1 MKSSSTPA
9 DLYRGTVSVSSKGV
23 GYLSVEGAPEDADD
37 IEIQPDRLHTAMH
50 GDEVEV
56 KPAAKDPRSPRP
68 QGEVTK
74 ILQRAKT
81 RFVGV
86 VEIEKGKYFL
96 IPDDRRMY
104 RDFEIVE
111 GAASTGEKV
120 GASTKTVA
128 LKDLVADMKVMV
140 EMTEWVEGKNPQA
153 VALSIIGK
161 KGNNDAEMYS
171 IVLEKG
177 FDTVFPKEVEAE
189 ADEIERTQKPIP
201 PAEIAKRRDMRDT
214 LTFTI
219 DPHDAKD
226 FDDAISFKK
235 VTGNTGEELYEVGV
249 HIADVSHYV
258 RPGSALDREASK
270 RACSVYMVDRTIPML
285 PEVLSNDLCSL
296 NAHEDKAA
304 FSAVFVMNAAGEV
317 QQRWFGR
324 TVINSNHRY
333 TYESAQAVLTGEV
346 GVDKDK
352 NLGGQYAKELTIL
365 NGIAKKLNAQRF
377 ADGSIDFEKDEVKFE
392 LEPGTGKPLR
402 VILKKRFDAHKL
414 VEEFML
420 LANRE
425 VALFVHSIDS
435 KKETKRPTLLYR
447 IHDLPDPEKLA
458 DLAEFIKA
466 LGYELES
473 HDGQITSKAIK
484 RMLNSVTGTPHESLI
499 RTATIRSM
507 AKAIYSTQNIGHF
520 GLAFKHYAHFTS
532 PIRRYPDVLVHRVLQ
547 HYLDGHMIP
556 EHEIATYERA
566 AAKSSEREV
575 IAAEAE
581 RSSIKYK
588 QVEYMLDK
596 VGQTFEGTITGVT
609 DWGIYIEE
617 NATKCEGMAKIRDLG
632 DDFYTL
638 DKKNYRLVGD
648 KTKKMYTL
656 GDVVKFKIVAADMER
671 KALDYVIVK

>member
-1 MKSSSTPA
+1 MKSSSIPA
-9 DLYRGTVSVSSKGV
+9 ESVSDLYRGTVSVSSKGV
-23 GYLSVEGAPEDADD
+23 GYLSIENAPEDADD

-74 ILQRAKT
+74 IIQRAKT

-111 GAASTGEKV
+111 GKSD
-120 GASTKTVA
+120 TKNVA
-128 LKDLVADMKVMV
+128 LKDLAADMKVMV
-140 EMTEWVEGKNPQA
+140 EMTEWIEGKNPQA
-153 VALSIIGK
+153 VALSVIGK

-201 PAEIAKRRDMRDT
+201 PAEISKRRDMRDT

-235 VTGNTGEELYEVGV
+235 VVGQNGEELFEVGV

-258 RPGSALDREASK
+258 RPGSALDKEATK

-304 FSAVFVMNAAGEV
+304 FSSVFVMNAAGEV
-317 QQRWFGR
+317 KGRWFGR
-324 TVINSNHRY
+324 TVINSDQRF
-333 TYESAQAVLTGEV
+333 TYETAQAVLMGETGN
-346 GVDKDK
+346 DKDGK
-352 NLGGQYAKELTIL
+352 DLGSKYAKELMTL

-377 ADGSIDFEKDEVKFE
+377 VDGSIDFEKDEVKFE

-425 VALFVHSIDS
+425 VALFVHTIDS

-458 DLAEFIKA
+458 DLATFIKA

-473 HDGQITSKAIK
+473 HDGKITSKSIK

-556 EHEIATYERA
+556 EHEIVTYERA

-588 QVEYMLDK
+588 QVEYMQDK
-596 VGQTFEGTITGVT
+596 VGQTFDGTITGVT
-609 DWGIYIEE
+609 EWGIYIEE
-617 NATKCEGMAKIRDLG
+617 NTTKCEGMAKIRDLG
-632 DDFYTL
+632 DDFYSL

-671 KALDYVIVK
+671 KALDYVLVK

>member
-1 MKSSSTPA
+1 MKSSSNA
-9 DLYRGTVSVSSKGV
+9 AGLYRGTVSVSSKGV
-23 GYLSVEGAPEDADD
+23 GYLSIEGAPEDADD

-56 KPAAKDPRSPRP
+56 KPAPKDPRSPRP
-68 QGEVTK
+68 QGEVTR
-74 ILQRAKT
+74 IIQRAKT

-111 GAASTGEKV
+111 GKV
-120 GASTKTVA
+120 P
-128 LKDLVADMKVMV
+128 LKDLSADMKVMV

-153 VALSIIGK
+153 VALNIIGK
-161 KGNNDAEMYS
+161 KGNNDAEMFS

-189 ADEIERTQKPIP
+189 ADEIERTQKPMS
-201 PAEIAKRRDMRDT
+201 ATEIAKRRDMRDT

-235 VTGNTGEELYEVGV
+235 LSAEETKKAGGRAGEDLYEIGV

-304 FSAVFVMNAAGEV
+304 FSAICIMNTAGQVKE
-317 QQRWFGR
+317 RWFGR

-333 TYESAQAVLTGEV
+333 TYESAQAVLTGEA
-346 GVDKDK
+346 DKSGKDANGK
-352 NLGGQYAKELTIL
+352 PNGIEHAEALTTL
-365 NGIAKKLNAQRF
+365 NQIAKKLNAQRF

-425 VALFVHSIDS
+425 VALFVHNIDT
-435 KKETKRPTLLYR
+435 KKANKRPSLLYR

-473 HDGQITSKAIK
+473 HDGKITSKAIK
-484 RMLNSVTGTPHESLI
+484 QMLNSVTGTPHESLI

-547 HYLDGHMIP
+547 HYLDNHTIP
-556 EHEIATYERA
+556 EHEIVTYERA
-566 AAKSSEREV
+566 AVKSSEREV

-588 QVEYMLDK
+588 QVEYMQDK
-596 VGQTFEGTITGVT
+596 VGQVFEGTITGVT
-609 DWGIYIEE
+609 EWGIYIEE
-617 NATKCEGMAKIRDLG
+617 NATKCEGMAKIRELG
-632 DDFYTL
+632 DDFYSL

-656 GDVVKFKIVAADMER
+656 GDVVKFKIISADMER

>member
-23 GYLSVEGAPEDADD
+23 GYLSIEGAPEDADD

-74 ILQRAKT
+74 IVQRAKT

-111 GAASTGEKV
+111 GKTGANGAA
-120 GASTKTVA
+120 KTVA
-128 LKDLVADMKVMV
+128 LKDLAADMKVMV

-177 FDTVFPKEVEAE
+177 FDTVFPKEAEAE
-189 ADEIERTQKPIP
+189 ADEIQRTQKPIP
-201 PAEIAKRRDMRDT
+201 AADIAKRRDMRDT

-304 FSAVFVMNAAGEV
+304 FSSVFVMNAAGV
-317 QQRWFGR
+317 VKDRWFGR

-333 TYESAQAVLTGEV
+333 TYESAQTVIVGEK
-346 GVDKDK
+346 GPGD
-352 NLGGQYAKELTIL
+352 QYVKELTTL

-473 HDGQITSKAIK
+473 HDGRITSKAIK
-484 RMLNSVTGTPHESLI
+484 QMLNSVTGTPHESLI

-588 QVEYMLDK
+588 QVEYMQDK
-596 VGQTFEGTITGVT
+596 VGQVFDGTITGVT
-609 DWGIYIEE
+609 EWGIYIEE
-617 NATKCEGMAKIRDLG
+617 NTTKCEGMAKIRDLG
-632 DDFYTL
+632 DDFYSL

-656 GDVVKFKIVAADMER
+656 GDVVKFKIIAADMER
-671 KALDYVIVK
+671 KALDYVLVK

>member
-1 MKSSSTPA
+1 MKSSTTPA

-56 KPAAKDPRSPRP
+56 KSAAKDPRSPRP

-74 ILQRAKT
+74 IVQRAKT

-86 VEIEKGKYFL
+86 VEIEKGKHFL

-111 GAASTGEKV
+111 GKSG
-120 GASTKTVA
+120 TKNVA
-128 LKDLVADMKVMV
+128 LKDLAADMKVMV
-140 EMTEWVEGKNPQA
+140 EMTEWTEGKNPQA
-153 VALSIIGK
+153 VALSVIGK

-201 PAEIAKRRDMRDT
+201 PAEIAKRRDMCDT

-235 VTGNTGEELYEVGV
+235 VAAQNGEELFEIGV

-258 RPGSALDREASK
+258 RPGSALDKEATK

-304 FSAVFVMNAAGEV
+304 FSSIFVMNATGKV
-317 QQRWFGR
+317 QERWFGR

-333 TYESAQAVLTGEV
+333 TYESAQTVIVGEK
-346 GVDKDK
+346 GPGD
-352 NLGGQYAKELTIL
+352 QYAKELTTL

-425 VALFVHSIDS
+425 VALFVHTIDS

-473 HDGQITSKAIK
+473 HDGRITSKAIK
-484 RMLNSVTGTPHESLI
+484 KMLNSVTGTPHESLI

-588 QVEYMLDK
+588 QVEYMQDK
-596 VGQTFEGTITGVT
+596 VGQTFDGTITGVT
-609 DWGIYIEE
+609 EWGIYIEE
-617 NATKCEGMAKIRDLG
+617 NTTKCEGMAKIRDLG
-632 DDFYTL
+632 DDFYSL

-656 GDVVKFKIVAADMER
+656 GDIVKFKIIAADMER

>member
-1 MKSSSTPA
+1 MNSPSKTA
-9 DLYRGTVSVSSKGV
+9 GIVRGTVSVSSKGV
-23 GYLSVEGAPEDADD
+23 GYLSVEGAPEDAED

-56 KPAAKDPRSPRP
+56 KPVAQDPRSPRP

-74 ILQRAKT
+74 IWQRAKT

-111 GAASTGEKV
+111 DTNGAEKAGV
-120 GASTKTVA
+120 NGSTKTVA
-128 LKDLVADMKVMV
+128 LKDLTADMKVMV
-140 EMTEWVEGKNPQA
+140 EMTEWTEGKNPQA
-153 VALSIIGK
+153 VPLSIIGK

-235 VTGNTGEELYEVGV
+235 VTGSTGEELYEIGV

-304 FSAVFVMNAAGEV
+304 FSSIFVMNAAGEV
-317 QQRWFGR
+317 SQRWFGR

-346 GVDKDK
+346 LKDK
-352 NLGGQYAKELTIL
+352 KDSGAQYSKELAIL

-473 HDGQITSKAIK
+473 HDGKITSKSIK

-547 HYLDGHMIP
+547 HYLDGHIIP

-609 DWGIYIEE
+609 EWGIYIEE

-656 GDVVKFKIVAADMER
+656 GDIVKFKIIAADMER
-671 KALDYVIVK
+671 KALDYLIVK